1 MRMRES
7 SLLSF
12 GLSAFVAIGCL
23 AAAPSESAF
32 EIGKPFPE
40 FVLPSAK
47 DERPMSIAQFRGK
60 KVLLHV
66 FASW

>member
-1 MRMRES
+1 MRGS

-12 GLSAFVAIGCL
+12 GLSASVAIGGVV
-23 AAAPSESAF
+23 AAPSESAF

-40 FVLPSAK
+40 FVLPSAE
-47 DERPMSIAQFRGK
+47 DGRPMSIAQFRGK